1 MNTLELKVSNNLT
14 HSSMLKT
21 ILFYIFIFLL
31 LYSEPISIG
40 GTTISILWKIIF
52 LAVIIFP
59 TSKYILETKQI
70 EPFVLFAIL
79 LSIKM
84 LFSISSMEY
93 FNHTIGI
100 IAKNLMFP
108 ILFLLFSIRLNQ
120 AQLIYI
126 AKHFSI
132 LIVLSFVP
140 FILGILD
147 PLSEGYTLK
156 DFGIL
161 DSFGLIGVFQTAHS
175 ASETLGIVL
184 IVLFYFFQNEK
195 NKYMKFIYLGLLGLG
210 FYELILTYARSGLLI
225 AIVGI
230 FYLWIKEKGIKKYI
244 TAIVFG
250 VPIVLIFIY
259 MYITNPVFEMRLN
272 DENEYSRKSGQVREI
287 GSGRP
292 TIAKAALKNWYE
304 EGFVGHTIGLG
315 YMYGITKMD
324 KAGVGK
330 IFAHNGFIQILQQE
344 GLIGII
350 LFFLFLYSLLKY
362 ILRFKSNKYY
372 TISMALFLAY
382 IMEKLLQGNFV
393 FALVLLLAIFL
404 ALMKKQNL
412 YLNLEQ

>member
-1 MNTLELKVSNNLT
+1 
-14 HSSMLKT
+14 
-21 ILFYIFIFLL
+21 
-31 LYSEPISIG
+31 
-40 GTTISILWKIIF
+40 
-52 LAVIIFP
+52 
-59 TSKYILETKQI
+59 
-70 EPFVLFAIL
+70 
-79 LSIKM
+79 
-84 LFSISSMEY
+84 
-93 FNHTIGI
+93 
-100 IAKNLMFP
+100 
-108 ILFLLFSIRLNQ
+108 
-120 AQLIYI
+120 
-126 AKHFSI
+126 
-132 LIVLSFVP
+132 
-140 FILGILD
+140 
-147 PLSEGYTLK
+147 
-156 DFGIL
+156 
-161 DSFGLIGVFQTAHS
+161 
-175 ASETLGIVL
+175 
-184 IVLFYFFQNEK
+184 
-195 NKYMKFIYLGLLGLG
+195 
-210 FYELILTYARSGLLI
+210 
-225 AIVGI
+225 
-230 FYLWIKEKGIKKYI
+230 
-244 TAIVFG
+244 
-250 VPIVLIFIY
+250 
-259 MYITNPVFEMRLN
+259 MRLN